1 MILDPLVDSTSAVTV
16 ASCMKVYFNCELL
29 LRTVP
34 TLLLLLVLCIA
45 FFVGGVYNYFV
56 VFLLELV
63 VEDSSR

>member
-34 TLLLLLVLCIA
+34 TLLLLLVLCIGEEDIITCT
-45 FFVGGVYNYFV
+45 VVVYV
-56 VFLLELV
+56 M
-63 VEDSSR
+63 DM